1 MKIRLL
7 FIGDVV
13 DTVGCEFLKS
23 RLSQFKRENRIDVCA
38 VNGENA
44 ARGNG
49 ATPESC
55 NMLFNAGA
63 DLITLGNHAFR
74 RPEIADYLDSREDV
88 IRPYNY
94 PDGAPGSGAAVIDK
108 GRFRLAVINLQGTS
122 FGEPLGNPFEYAD
135 RALECA
141 GGCKCTVVDFHA
153 EATGEK
159 RALGFYLNGRVSAV
173 IGTHTHVQTA
183 DEQIL
188 DGGTAYI
195 TDVGMTGA
203 VNSVLGVKPEAVIKK
218 LKTNLPVKFEA
229 AGGEQMMNACI
240 VEIDSVTGKAE
251 SIERVAL
258 K

>member
-13 DTVGCEFLKS
+13 DTEGCKFLET
-23 RLSQFKRENRIDVCA
+23 RLAQFKRENRIDICV

-44 ARGNG
+44 AHGNG

-55 NMLFNAGA
+55 EMLFSSGA

-74 RPEIADYLDSREDV
+74 RPEIADYLDSHEGV
-88 IRPYNY
+88 IRPFNF
-94 PDGAPGSGAAVIDK
+94 PEGAPGRGVAVVDK
-108 GRFRLAVINLQGTS
+108 GRFRVAVINLQGTS

-135 RALECA
+135 RALEYTD
-141 GGCKCTVVDFHA
+141 GCKCTVVDFHA

-218 LKTNLPVKFEA
+218 LKTNLPVRFEA

-240 VEIDSVTGKAE
+240 VETDTATGKSE